1 MEVQSVILRIFA
13 HQKLHAALVSVALT
27 MVACTSVPI
36 REFTSYRQVFADAR
50 AAGEQVLFD
59 YSAAVKEYDLAR
71 KQLAGEPAESRASLT
86 AENDLPPDAGSPPAE
101 GNAADLADVAVRI
114 RAWDVVQR
122 YNDFLLDLAEG
133 KSAAQVS
140 AAVNGL
146 MQSLAT
152 FPLEDI
158 AAAAGSLSPYIG
170 VLKEVLALAEYE
182 RSRRVFVAAVKEG
195 APIIGVPI
203 SETTQPE
210 NQETFRPFLNL
221 LRDDAKT
228 FYNVRKGLNDLA
240 YDRIVDSAADLRRQ
254 YRTLI
259 SAYKP
264 NAELKELTTAV
275 NEQLK
280 LLDLPAID
288 PGGSGQEQAT
298 EAYTPIVYS
307 QLSQLKE
314 QIGARVEAARK
325 KTGELAAYKAMVA
338 AYVKLIDQMAES
350 LQVLL
355 TAVERNLKTTPPL
368 RQLLPVYIELRQA
381 IHIYRDSRG
390 S

>member
-1 MEVQSVILRIFA
+1 MILRTVA
-13 HQKLHAALVSVALT
+13 HQKFHAALVSVALT
-27 MVACTSVPI
+27 LLACTSVPI
-36 REFTSYRQVFADAR
+36 REFTSYRQVFSDAR

-59 YSAAVKEYDLAR
+59 YSAAVKEYELAR
-71 KQLAGEPAESRASLT
+71 KQLAGEPAENRASLA
-86 AENDLPPDAGSPPAE
+86 AENDRPSDAGSRQAE
-101 GNAADLADVAVRI
+101 ANAADLADVAVRI

-122 YNDFLLDLAEG
+122 YNDVLLSLAEG

-182 RSRRVFVAAVKEG
+182 RSRRKFVAAVKEG
-195 APIIGVPI
+195 TPIIGIPI
-203 SETTQPE
+203 RETMQPK
-210 NQETFRPFLNL
+210 NKAAFRPFLNL
-221 LRDDAKT
+221 LQDDAKT

-240 YDRIVDSAADLRRQ
+240 YDRIVDNAADLRRQ
-254 YRTLI
+254 YRALI

-264 NAELKELTTAV
+264 NAELEALTTAV

-280 LLDLPAID
+280 LLDLPAIEL
-288 PGGSGQEQAT
+288 GGGGQGGAT
-298 EAYTPIVYS
+298 EAYTPVVYS

-325 KTGELAAYKAMVA
+325 KTGELAAYNAMAA
-338 AYVKLIDQMAES
+338 AYVKLIDQVAES
-350 LQVLL
+350 LQALL
-355 TAVERNLKTTPPL
+355 TAVEKNLKTIPPM